1 MKNKIQEIFLTFFY
15 IGYSPYFP
23 GTVASFFASIVWFFL
38 PNSKMK
44 FLLLLLVILFAF
56 VACYFYDKHNE
67 RKDPSF
73 IVIDEVVGMWIGL
86 FYLPNDF
93 ILYSIA
99 FFLFRFF
106 DILKPSFIHHSQN
119 IPNGIGI
126 ILDDLLSGIFTF
138 LIMYCI
144 LLI

>member
-23 GTVASFFASIVWFFL
+23 GTVASFFASIVWCFL
-38 PNSKMK
+38 PNSKIK

-73 IVIDEVVGMWIGL
+73 IVIDEVVGMWISL

-119 IPNGIGI
+119 APNGIGI